1 LDAWCAYS
9 RHSVACH
16 VFASLNAVAVGASVI
31 PLALALALALGPGL
45 GFASV
50 SPWANHM

>member
-9 RHSVACH
+9 HHSVACH
-16 VFASLNAVAVGASVI
+16 VFASLNLVAEGASGI
-31 PLALALALALGPGL
+31 LPTLGPGL

-50 SPWANHM
+50 SLWANHM